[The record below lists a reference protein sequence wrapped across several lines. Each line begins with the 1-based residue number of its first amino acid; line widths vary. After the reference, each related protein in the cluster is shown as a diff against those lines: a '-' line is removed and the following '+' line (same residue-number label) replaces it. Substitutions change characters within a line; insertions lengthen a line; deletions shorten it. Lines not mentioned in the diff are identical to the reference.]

1 MDVAMADDEGLRIDA
16 TRSIPRDELVIR
28 ATRSGG
34 PGGQHVNTSS
44 TRVELEW
51 RPQGSRILTDEER
64 ERIVAKLASRIDG
77 EGVLRIVVS
86 DTRSQARNR
95 GLAEERLGA
104 MVREALVVPKRR
116 KATRPTQ
123 AARRA
128 RLEAKKRRSD
138 TKARRRS
145 RDWEQ

>member
-1 MDVAMADDEGLRIDA
+1 MADDEGLRIDA